1 MKRSAY
7 FIIILSIVIFSCEA
21 ARIFA
26 IFPVPCHSH
35 QMSFRP
41 ITQELVRRGH
51 EVTVVTYLAAFPN
64 GTVANLTEIDI
75 QDVIH
80 NLGKIALEDDMQT
93 ANDIV
98 SQQEIALRSG
108 PAMFDKIL
116 EGKLKDY
123 LTDRKHKFD
132 IILAEACARLLLMF
146 SHVFKVPVVQISSFG
161 GSFGIFEMVGAANHP
176 LLYPLAV
183 REKFDDLSMIDKVRE
198 MYIQYKQE
206 KIFYDLEENEN
217 RMVRKYLGNDVP
229 SLTELQDNVALVLL
243 NVHSIWDYNR
253 PVPANV
259 VYLGGLHLKEPK
271 PLPNDLQTELES
283 SKGVIYM
290 SFGTVVSPKTLPT
303 DKLRMFLKVLGE
315 LPYDVYWKWTGDVGT
330 VPSNVRVRKWFPQ
343 ADLLR
348 HEKVVLFITQGGL
361 QSIDESIEAGVP
373 MLCIPIMWDQW
384 YNAARISKLNI
395 GTWMNVREVTEK
407 QFKEGILNIT
417 QNRTLRYRENVI
429 KLRELYHD
437 KPLTSLES
445 AVWWIE
451 HVIRHKGGK
460 HLRSPAFNMAATD
473 YYEMNLIFVVAL
485 ILLSAAVVVLLSLN
499 FVFDLLR
506 TNKLKED

>member
-1 MKRSAY
+1 
-7 FIIILSIVIFSCEA
+7 
-21 ARIFA
+21 
-26 IFPVPCHSH
+26 
-35 QMSFRP
+35 
-41 ITQELVRRGH
+41 
-51 EVTVVTYLAAFPN
+51 
-64 GTVANLTEIDI
+64 
-75 QDVIH
+75 
-80 NLGKIALEDDMQT
+80 
-93 ANDIV
+93 
-98 SQQEIALRSG
+98 
-108 PAMFDKIL
+108 
-116 EGKLKDY
+116 
-123 LTDRKHKFD
+123 
-132 IILAEACARLLLMF
+132 
-146 SHVFKVPVVQISSFG
+146 
-161 GSFGIFEMVGAANHP
+161 
-176 LLYPLAV
+176 
-183 REKFDDLSMIDKVRE
+183 
-198 MYIQYKQE
+198 
-206 KIFYDLEENEN
+206 
-217 RMVRKYLGNDVP
+217 
-229 SLTELQDNVALVLL
+229 
-243 NVHSIWDYNR
+243 
-253 PVPANV
+253 
-259 VYLGGLHLKEPK
+259 
-271 PLPNDLQTELES
+271 
-283 SKGVIYM
+283 M